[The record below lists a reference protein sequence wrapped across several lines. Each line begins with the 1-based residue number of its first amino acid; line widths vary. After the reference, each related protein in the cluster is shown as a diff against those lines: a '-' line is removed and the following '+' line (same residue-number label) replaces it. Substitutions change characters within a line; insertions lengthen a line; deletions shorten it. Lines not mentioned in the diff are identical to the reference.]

1 MPTDDF
7 ATGRCLCGAVS
18 YRIASA
24 PVRMA
29 QCHCRDCQRASGT
42 GHTSQAFFRAGDVS
56 IEGRTASFAVT
67 AESGNTVTRYFC
79 PTCGS
84 RIFNENTGRP
94 GIFAVTVGCLDDSRW
109 FAPEAVIFTRDR
121 PEWDVTS
128 VEIPNFDAMSPIPKP
143 VPAPGDQR

>member
-1 MPTDDF
+1 MSAAPF

-18 YRIASA
+18 YQVASA

-42 GHTSQAFFRAGDVS
+42 GHTSQAFFKVADV
-56 IEGRTASFAVT
+56 EVQGMPASFAVT
-67 AESGNTVTRYFC
+67 AESGNVVTRYFC

-94 GIFAVTVGCLDDSRW
+94 GVLAVTVGCLDNSDW
-109 FAPEAVIFTRDR
+109 FAPEAVIYARNR
-121 PEWDVTS
+121 AGWDATS
-128 VEIPNFDAMSPIPKP
+128 VDIPNFEAMSPIPK
-143 VPAPGDQR
+143 

>member
-42 GHTSQAFFRAGDVS
+42 GHTSQAFFKVGDVA
-56 IEGRTASFAVT
+56 IEGPTASFAVT
-67 AESGNTVTRYFC
+67 AESGSTVTRYFC
-79 PTCGS
+79 RTCGS
-84 RIFNENTGRP
+84 RVYNENTGRP
-94 GIFAVTVGCLDDSRW
+94 GVLAMTIGCLDDHSW
-109 FAPEAVIFTRDR
+109 FAPEVVIFTRDR
-121 PEWDVTS
+121 PQWDLTS
-128 VEIPNFDAMSPIPKP
+128 VEIANFDAMSPIAKP
-143 VPAPGDQR
+143 AGAQGGSE